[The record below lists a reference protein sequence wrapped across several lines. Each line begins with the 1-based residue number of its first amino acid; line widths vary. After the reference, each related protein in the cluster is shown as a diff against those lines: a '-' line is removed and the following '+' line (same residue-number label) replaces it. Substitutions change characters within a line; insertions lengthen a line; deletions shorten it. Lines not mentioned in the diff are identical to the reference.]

1 MYVNA
6 INKDQSESPES
17 SMQNLGFGLNFG
29 LFGVDSSHGVDNDGK
44 VVFDRSVSVFTEA
57 NPVIIPLFFRLAG
70 RETGSF
76 GILNS
81 VLILSFSVF
90 TTGLTLPVSER
101 LWCDPADFRFS
112 SFFLFFDPDNFDF
125 SVMRASGSAGDLVN
139 VNIPSSSVVVL
150 PVVLLPPILLVGR
163 LVFDLTTEG

>member
-1 MYVNA
+1 MYVNV

-44 VVFDRSVSVFTEA
+44 VVFDRSISVFTEE

-81 VLILSFSVF
+81 VLISSFSVF
-90 TTGLTLPVSER
+90 TNRWSIDSHPNKSMLILR
-101 LWCDPADFRFS
+101 
-112 SFFLFFDPDNFDF
+112 FDPIAVSLINHLNKRK
-125 SVMRASGSAGDLVN
+125 VRTVKLH
-139 VNIPSSSVVVL
+139 IPE
-150 PVVLLPPILLVGR
+150 IIR
-163 LVFDLTTEG
+163 